1 MIIRQS
7 KILALF
13 IFISCASNPL
23 KNINSWNSQKDD
35 NFWYGTA
42 IISKENFDGQNIH
55 KQATSQAISDIASQI
70 KISIKSD
77 FEIVVKE
84 KNYEI
89 DESSL
94 YILNTRV
101 DNNIEDIEILDFKN
115 LEDSYILFARLS
127 KR

>member
-23 KNINSWNSQKDD
+23 SENINSWNSQKDD

-55 KQATSQAISDIASQI
+55 KP
-70 KISIKSD
+70 
-77 FEIVVKE
+77 
-84 KNYEI
+84 
-89 DESSL
+89 L
-94 YILNTRV
+94 YRLYLILQ
-101 DNNIEDIEILDFKN
+101 
-115 LEDSYILFARLS
+115 ARL
-127 KR
+127 RLV